1 MLCDTQYNFR
11 TFLFKHFHKGPP
23 LLQYIAMSDFLCCLF
38 KHLAHSC
45 HVCCKSEKSRED
57 IIFSMMSARP
67 RKRTLKRTFVL
78 LRQDDSLRVP
88 STSELK
94 QLTASERVKELVFT
108 NAATSRHVMEII
120 ANNFPALLTNSNISR

>member
-1 MLCDTQYNFR
+1 
-11 TFLFKHFHKGPP
+11 
-23 LLQYIAMSDFLCCLF
+23 
-38 KHLAHSC
+38 
-45 HVCCKSEKSRED
+45 
-57 IIFSMMSARP
+57 MMSTRP

-120 ANNFPALLTNSNISR
+120 ANNFPALLTKSNISR